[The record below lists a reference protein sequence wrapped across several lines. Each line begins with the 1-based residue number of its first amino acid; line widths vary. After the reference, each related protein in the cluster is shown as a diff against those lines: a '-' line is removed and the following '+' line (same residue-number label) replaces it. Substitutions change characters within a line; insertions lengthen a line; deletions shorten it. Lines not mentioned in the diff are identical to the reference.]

1 MPLDFLGS
9 VYFDGTKVPY
19 WEQIK
24 QVTPFVASAILLKL
38 YTNGSSNTWERKLH
52 GKVYIMTGGTSG
64 IGSALAKEL
73 ASKGAQ
79 LVLLSSQIGEHAD
92 NSAKV
97 WMTDYV
103 NDLREVTG
111 NELIYSEYCD
121 LSSLHSIRKF
131 ATKWL
136 DNSPAR
142 RLDGVICLANESI
155 PMGKLRTNS
164 IDGVERQ
171 MAINYLGHYHLL
183 TLLEPALRAQPADR
197 DVRVLISSCL
207 SQNMGDV
214 ELNDLLWEDRTYPS
228 NQPWKVYGTSKLLL
242 NMFAKEFQRRV
253 QNVPRPDKQPCP
265 IRVNIVNPGVVRS
278 PGMRRFLSMGS
289 IFGLVIY
296 LLLYPVFWLLMKS
309 CQQGMQSY
317 LFAINNPNIMNI
329 RGGNYI
335 KECTIIENETRREL
349 NDEALQK
356 KIYNLTSEQIVKLE
370 KASAIERNRGRKVNK
385 KSRLDDLDVKG
396 EGGATSSVPSNND
409 KTGLFTSAF
418 TESKQGDPGLYPDMN
433 KIDPG
438 SIDEAREARLR
449 HLDEKYMKSRE
460 VRSRAAKD

>member
-9 VYFDGTKVPY
+9 VYYDGTKVPY

-142 RLDGVICLANESI
+142 RLDGVI
-155 PMGKLRTNS
+155 
-164 IDGVERQ
+164 
-171 MAINYLGHYHLL
+171 
-183 TLLEPALRAQPADR
+183 DR
-197 DVRVLISSCL
+197 KS
-207 SQNMGDV
+207 
-214 ELNDLLWEDRTYPS
+214 
-228 NQPWKVYGTSKLLL
+228 
-242 NMFAKEFQRRV
+242 
-253 QNVPRPDKQPCP
+253 
-265 IRVNIVNPGVVRS
+265 VV
-278 PGMRRFLSMGS
+278 
-289 IFGLVIY
+289 
-296 LLLYPVFWLLMKS
+296 
-309 CQQGMQSY
+309 
-317 LFAINNPNIMNI
+317 
-329 RGGNYI
+329 
-335 KECTIIENETRREL
+335 
-349 NDEALQK
+349 
-356 KIYNLTSEQIVKLE
+356 
-370 KASAIERNRGRKVNK
+370 
-385 KSRLDDLDVKG
+385 
-396 EGGATSSVPSNND
+396 
-409 KTGLFTSAF
+409 
-418 TESKQGDPGLYPDMN
+418 
-433 KIDPG
+433 
-438 SIDEAREARLR
+438 
-449 HLDEKYMKSRE
+449 
-460 VRSRAAKD
+460 